1 MCRRLGDPRRP
12 RRKLDDALLAQ
23 GEGGVECRTGKGR
36 GMITRLMT
44 IALALTVPAAARAQ
58 DAAAPSAKNDAA
70 VDPAALAAA
79 KHLIAPTNPDATP
92 HRLFVGMSQTSA
104 ARRIDV
110 CGQNPPTKKR
120 RDN

>member
-23 GEGGVECRTGKGR
+23 GEGGVEGRTGKGR

-79 KHLIAPTNPDATP
+79 TQLIATMTLDATLD
-92 HRLFVGMSQTSA
+92 RMFVE
-104 ARRIDV
+104 I
-110 CGQNPPTKKR
+110 
-120 RDN
+120 